1 MDCDVAII
9 GGGPAGATVATLLKK
24 YDPTLNVVILERET
38 FPRDHVGES
47 MLPVIPRILHEMGV
61 WDKIEAADFPIKVGA
76 TYRWGQVTD
85 VDLWYFHFIPD
96 GKLLPEPRPAKFAG
110 QRTQTAF
117 QVDRA
122 VYDKIL
128 LDHSREVGCTVYENA
143 KVVKVVRDGDRIEHL
158 VVQASGESATSLGS
172 ESTLKAQYYVDA
184 SGGSSI
190 VRTTMDVPVHS
201 PTSLRNIAIWDYWQN
216 AEWAESVGVGG
227 TFVQVM
233 SIGWGW
239 LWFIPLS
246 ATRTSLG
253 LITSAEYYKNSG
265 KTTEQLYQ
273 QAIEEEPRIRAL
285 VQNATR
291 ENQLQATKDWS
302 YIADRLYGENWF
314 LAGDA
319 CGFADPILAAGMSLA
334 HMGARRVAFSILE
347 LLRGEVAPNWIKD
360 QYQRIHRK
368 NIGNHIRFADYWYS
382 ANAKFTDLKEYC
394 SQIAKDAGLTLD
406 ADAAFQWLGTGGFAD
421 EISGVPFAGSY
432 RIATIK
438 QFTGRFSGQET
449 KWSILD
455 NNIFELDTEGSHE
468 ETLAVYE
475 NGKVVLVPCLV
486 KGEKVLPIYLVY
498 GIVYKSLLREKEI
511 QCLVE
516 RFMYQARLDKMPP
529 SPELAQFCTEA
540 LEALVAGGWVRASYD
555 PKLPG
560 LNEYPGQE

>member
-246 ATRTSLG
+246 AARTSLG